1 VLAALTIRDLAV
13 VDSVDLEFREGMT
26 ALTGE
31 TGAGKSILVDAIGLV
46 LGDRADSGM
55 IRADSDRA
63 EITASFNIEAIPDAR
78 EWLDEHAID
87 HDGECLLRRVL
98 VRDGRSRAFVNG
110 TPVTVG
116 DLAGLGETLLDIH
129 GQHAHQSLTRR
140 GHQRELLDA
149 FGGHESLAAEV
160 AAAFESLA
168 DLRRRLQELRAAAD
182 ERNSRLDL
190 LRFQIGELEALSP
203 QADEWAALEAEHR
216 RLSNAEV
223 LREKSGT
230 LAALLYEEDGAQDG
244 LDRAVDLLADLA
256 TVDPA
261 LNESLEMVRSAL
273 IQVQEVRPTL
283 QDYADRVELDPA
295 RLHELDER
303 IGLLH
308 AAARK
313 FRVAPE
319 ELPGHLEA
327 LRDELGALDDAD
339 VAIAGLEAQET
350 GLQQAFDTRAEKL
363 TAAREKAAKKLAREI
378 TASMKTLNMS
388 GGYFDVQLSELEA
401 GKAGPHG
408 TETVTFLVTA
418 NPGQAPKPLSQVA
431 SGGEL
436 SRISLAIQ
444 VATAE
449 CSQIPTL
456 IFDEVDV
463 GIGGSVA
470 EIVGRLLH
478 RVAESRQVL
487 CVTHLAQVA
496 AQADHHLRV
505 DKEEKRRSTRT
516 CIRPLDADGRIQE
529 LARML
534 GGVRITKQTLAHARE
549 MLSLAAAS

>member
-1 VLAALTIRDLAV
+1 MLAALTIRDLAV
-13 VDSVDLEFREGMT
+13 VDSVDLEFSEGMT

-46 LGDRADSGM
+46 LGDRADSSM
-55 IRADSDRA
+55 IRADSERA
-63 EITASFNIEAIPDAR
+63 EITASFNIEAIRDAR
-78 EWLDEHAID
+78 EWLDEHAIG

-116 DLAGLGETLLDIH
+116 DLAALGETLLDIH

-140 GHQRELLDA
+140 GHQRELLDV
-149 FGGHESLAAEV
+149 FGGHEPLAAEV
-160 AAAFESLA
+160 ATAFESLA
-168 DLRRRLQELRAAAD
+168 DLRRRLQQLRAAAE

-190 LRFQIGELEALSP
+190 LRFQVAELEALSP
-203 QADEWAALEAEHR
+203 QADEWASLEAEHR
-216 RLSNAEV
+216 RLSNAEA
-223 LREKSGT
+223 LREKSGK
-230 LAALLYEEDGAQDG
+230 LAALLYEENGARDG

-256 TVDPA
+256 TVDSS
-261 LNESLEMVRSAL
+261 LNESLEMARSAL
-273 IQVQEVRPTL
+273 IQVQEIRPTL
-283 QDYADRVELDPA
+283 QDYADRVELDPV
-295 RLHELDER
+295 RLGEIDER
-303 IGLLH
+303 ISLLH

-313 FRVAPE
+313 FRITPE
-319 ELPGHLEA
+319 QLLGHLAA
-327 LRDELGALDDAD
+327 LHHEMEELDDAD
-339 VAIAGLEAQET
+339 ATIAGLEAQEAELKQT
-350 GLQQAFDTRAEKL
+350 FDTRAEKL
-363 TAAREKAAKKLAREI
+363 TAARRKAARKLARKI
-378 TASMKTLNMS
+378 TTSMKTLNMP
-388 GGYFDVQLSELEA
+388 GGYFDVELAALES

-408 TETVTFLVTA
+408 VESVTFLVTA
-418 NPGQAPKPLSQVA
+418 NPGQAPKPLAQVA

-449 CSQIPTL
+449 CSQMPTL

-463 GIGGSVA
+463 GIGGGVA

-478 RVAESRQVL
+478 RVAGSRQVL
-487 CVTHLAQVA
+487 CVTHLPQVA

-505 DKEEKRRSTRT
+505 DKESTRGAT
-516 CIRPLDADGRIQE
+516 RTRIRPLDVDGRIQE

>member
-13 VDSVDLEFREGMT
+13 VDGVDLEFSQGMT

-46 LGDRADSGM
+46 LGDRADNNM
-55 IRADSDRA
+55 IRAGSDRA
-63 EITASFNIEAIPDAR
+63 EITASFNIEAIPEAR
-78 EWLDEHAID
+78 KWLDEHAIG

-110 TPVTVG
+110 TPVTVA

-149 FGGHESLAAEV
+149 FGGHEPLAAEV
-160 AAAFESLA
+160 AEAFRSLA
-168 DLRRRLQELRAAAD
+168 ELRRRLQALRAAAE

-190 LRFQIGELEALSP
+190 LRFQIAELEALSP
-203 QADEWAALEAEHR
+203 QADEWTSLEAEHR
-216 RLSNAEV
+216 RFGNAEV
-223 LREKSGT
+223 LREKSGK
-230 LAALLYEEDGAQDG
+230 LAALLYDENGAQDS

-256 TVDPA
+256 AVDSS
-261 LNESLEMVRSAL
+261 LDESLEMARSAL
-273 IQVQEVRPTL
+273 IEVQEIRSTL
-283 QDYADRVELDPA
+283 QDYADRVEVDPE
-295 RLHELDER
+295 RLREIDER
-303 IGLLH
+303 ISLLH

-313 FRVAPE
+313 FRVSPG

-327 LRDELGALDDAD
+327 LRHELEELDDTDAT
-339 VAIAGLEAQET
+339 IAGLEAREAELKQV
-350 GLQQAFDTRAEKL
+350 FDTCAEKL
-363 TAAREKAAKKLAREI
+363 TAARKKAARKLAREI
-378 TASMKTLNMS
+378 TASMQTLNMS
-388 GGYFDVQLSELEA
+388 GGHFDVALAALEA
-401 GKAGPHG
+401 DKAGPQG
-408 TETVTFLVTA
+408 AESVTFLVTA
-418 NPGQAPKPLSQVA
+418 NRGQTPKPLAQVA

-444 VATAE
+444 VATAQ

-463 GIGGSVA
+463 GIGGGVA

-478 RVAESRQVL
+478 RVAGSRQVL
-487 CVTHLAQVA
+487 CVTHLPPVA

-505 DKEEKRRSTRT
+505 DKEEIRGSTRT
-516 CIRPLDADGRIQE
+516 SIRPLDADGRIQE

>member
-63 EITASFNIEAIPDAR
+63 EITASFNIGAIPDAR
-78 EWLDEHAID
+78 QWLDQHAID

-116 DLAGLGETLLDIH
+116 DLAGLGEKLLDIH

-149 FGGHESLAAEV
+149 FGGHEPLAAEV

-168 DLRRRLQELRAAAD
+168 DLRRRLQKLRAAAD

-203 QADEWAALEAEHR
+203 QADEWVALEAEHR

-230 LAALLYEEDGAQDG
+230 LAALLYDENGARDG

-261 LNESLEMVRSAL
+261 LNESLEMARSAL

-295 RLHELDER
+295 RLREIDER

-319 ELPGHLEA
+319 ELPGHLET
-327 LRDELGALDDAD
+327 LRDELGTLDDAD
-339 VAIAGLEAQET
+339 AAIAGLEAQET

-363 TAAREKAAKKLAREI
+363 SAARAKAAKKLAREI

-388 GGYFDVQLSELEA
+388 GGHFDVQLSALEA

-408 TETVTFLVTA
+408 AESVTFLVAA
-418 NPGQAPKPLSQVA
+418 NPGQAPKPLAQVA

-449 CSQIPTL
+449 CSRIPTL

-463 GIGGSVA
+463 GIGGGVA

-487 CVTHLAQVA
+487 CVTHLPQVA

-505 DKEEKRRSTRT
+505 DKEEKQGATRT
-516 CIRPLDADGRIQE
+516 RIRPLDADGRIQE